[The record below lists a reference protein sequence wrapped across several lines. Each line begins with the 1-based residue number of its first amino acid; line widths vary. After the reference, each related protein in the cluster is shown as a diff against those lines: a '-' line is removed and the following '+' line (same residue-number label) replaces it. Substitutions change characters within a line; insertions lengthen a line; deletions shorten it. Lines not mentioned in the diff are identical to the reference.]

1 MWYSFLFF
9 SAFFVTW
16 NFIIMLFQF
25 EQVVEFSRLICTL
38 VIVWQVVEDSIYVVL
53 LSTDGVYLFFILVYL
68 KVEKKFVSI
77 SLEAK

>member
-1 MWYSFLFF
+1 MWYSFIFF

-16 NFIIMLFQF
+16 NFIVMLFQF